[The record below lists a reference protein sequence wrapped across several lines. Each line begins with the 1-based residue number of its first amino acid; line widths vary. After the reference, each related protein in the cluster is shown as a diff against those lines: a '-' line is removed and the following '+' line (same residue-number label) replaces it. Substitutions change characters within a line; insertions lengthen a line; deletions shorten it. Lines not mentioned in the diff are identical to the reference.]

1 MRHET
6 FSQDTE
12 AARWAASSVPEH
24 LSARSIKEPWL
35 GAVVV
40 LVALMPLIWPPLAWL
55 LVPCFLAVLALRAAA
70 LVKWEDKPDPK
81 PERWPTLTVLVPV
94 YREPHVISELALA
107 LRFLDYPSP
116 EVILLV
122 EEDDHETRDA
132 LKRHWWP
139 FRVLVVP
146 PGKPR
151 TKPRAVNYGLLHS
164 TGSVVVVFD
173 AEDRP
178 AEDQPKRA
186 IARLLSDPRCAVVQ
200 GVLACDHDGPLVTRL
215 WHLEY
220 LVLFQ
225 GVLPFLSRFG
235 LPFLLGGTS
244 QYFRRDVLEAV
255 GAFDATNTTED
266 ADLAVRLAR
275 AGFTSSVVLS
285 VTGEEAPVTVT
296 AWIKQRSRWIKG
308 WLQTVLVHGLLP
320 RAIDRW
326 TPPVRL
332 RDRIAIAVQLPVQLL
347 CLASHPVGMAV
358 AFNDPHGP
366 LAVLLFTGYALTI
379 VVFMVAAKRVG
390 RSPWDAFALPLY
402 AFLHTVAMAI
412 AVVELIVAPSLWRK
426 TEHGLVKNRPRLA
439 GPS

>member
-1 MRHET
+1 MKHV
-6 FSQDTE
+6 FPDQE
-12 AARWAASSVPEH
+12 AVRWASSSVPDR
-24 LSARSIKEPWL
+24 LSARSIRAPWL
-35 GAVVV
+35 GFALL
-40 LVALMPLIWPPLAWL
+40 LVAASPLLFPPLAWL
-55 LVPCFLAVLALRAAA
+55 LVPAFLAVLVLRAAA
-70 LVKWEDKPDPK
+70 LVKWEDKPDPE

-186 IARLLSDPRCAVVQ
+186 VARLLSDPRCAVVQ

-215 WHLEY
+215 WALEY

-255 GAFDATNTTED
+255 GAFDAHSVTED
-266 ADLAVRLAR
+266 CDLAVRLAR
-275 AGFTSSVVLS
+275 AGYTSSVVLS
-285 VTGEEAPVTVT
+285 VTGEEAPIEIR
-296 AWIKQRSRWIKG
+296 AWVKQRSRWIKG
-308 WLQTVLVHGLLP
+308 WLMTVLVHGLLP
-320 RAIDRW
+320 KAIDRW
-326 TPPVRL
+326 TPPMRL
-332 RDRIAIAVQLPVQLL
+332 RDRIALAVQLPVQLL

-366 LAVLLFTGYALTI
+366 LAVLLFAGYALTI
-379 VVFMVAAKRVG
+379 VVFMVAAIRAG

-402 AFLHTVAMAI
+402 AFLHTAAMAI
-412 AVVELIVAPSLWRK
+412 AVIELICAPSLWRK
-426 TEHGLVKNRPRLA
+426 TEHGLVKNRPKLS